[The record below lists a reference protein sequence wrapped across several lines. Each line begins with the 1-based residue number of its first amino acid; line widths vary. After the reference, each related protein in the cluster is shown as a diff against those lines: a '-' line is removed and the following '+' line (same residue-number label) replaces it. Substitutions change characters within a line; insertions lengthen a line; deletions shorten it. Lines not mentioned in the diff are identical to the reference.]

1 MTILPDIDCFE
12 YLELSQKGFAAV
24 TSPVESAT
32 ARDKQHMPG
41 LNIFGG
47 EFANIHDF
55 FVIGRELG
63 RGKYGIVR
71 LCEERITGELYAC
84 KSLKKSLCVTRK
96 DQDGLRNE
104 VVAMELLKCHP
115 DTANIHAILEDQE
128 VISAHPGQPQFSHVV
143 NSIVPLISCHSNQ
156 ERSG

>member
-1 MTILPDIDCFE
+1 MNILLETDCFE
-12 YLELSQKGFAAV
+12 CLDISQKG
-24 TSPVESAT
+24 SAEVVPT
-32 ARDKQHMPG
+32 TELATTRDKQHEPG

-55 FVIGRELG
+55 FDIGRELG

-71 LCEERITGELYAC
+71 LCEDRITGELYAC
-84 KSLKKSLCVTRK
+84 KSLKKSRCVTRK

-115 DTANIHAILEDQE
+115 DTVKIHAILEDQE
-128 VISAHPGQPQFSHVV
+128 VISAHPGQP
-143 NSIVPLISCHSNQ
+143 
-156 ERSG
+156 